1 MKVMVR
7 VRPAQPGEV
16 KEGQP
21 RPVSVT
27 SSGCVNVLSEGKR
40 MEFKYDHALDE
51 TSSQADV
58 FNLIGKPI
66 CDQALLGFNC
76 TIFAYG
82 QTGAGK
88 TFTMQGPDMASS
100 FYREQCGLVPRSM
113 DYIFQ
118 RIQQLEEE
126 SCGAKKI
133 TARCSFLEIY
143 MENVSDLLG
152 KQDSQLCIR
161 EDAKKVCQHADDVLL
176 IDAKIGCFRA
186 STSRTSASSKSQIL
200 KKQMNCCASGKS
212 AVILAARMST
222 KCRPDRT
229 PCSR

>member
-7 VRPAQPGEV
+7 VRPSQPGEV

-27 SSGCVNVLSEGKR
+27 SNGCVNVLSEGKR

-51 TSSQADV
+51 TSSQTDV

-66 CDQALLGFNC
+66 CDQALSGFNC

-88 TFTMQGPDMASS
+88 TFTMQGPDMASPA
-100 FYREQCGLVPRSM
+100 YREQCGLVPRSM
-113 DYIFQ
+113 DYIFH

-161 EDAKKVCQHADDVLL
+161 EDAKKVCLHGVFLHPINSL
-176 IDAKIGCFRA
+176 NWSFRA
-186 STSRTSASSKSQIL
+186 FTLKTFASSKFPTL
-200 KKQMNCCASGKS
+200 KKQTSFYASDKN
-212 AVILAARMST
+212 AVTSAARMST
-222 KCRPDRT
+222 NCHLGRT
-229 PCSR
+229 LCSL

>member
-1 MKVMVR
+1 LQLAFFYSSGLHKQQQPNTMSSGMKVMVR

-16 KEGQP
+16 KEGQAK
-21 RPVSVT
+21 PVSVT
-27 SSGCVNVLSEGKR
+27 SNGCVNVLSEGKR
-40 MEFKYDHALDE
+40 LEFKYDHALDE

-66 CDQALLGFNC
+66 CDQALSGFNC

-100 FYREQCGLVPRSM
+100 AYREHCGLVPRSM

-161 EDAKKVCQHADDVLL
+161 EDAKKVTE
-176 IDAKIGCFRA
+176 RA
-186 STSRTSASSKSQIL
+186 HFQTDSSS
-200 KKQMNCCASGKS
+200 S
-212 AVILAARMST
+212 
-222 KCRPDRT
+222 
-229 PCSR
+229 

>member
-16 KEGQP
+16 KEGQAK
-21 RPVSVT
+21 PVSVT
-27 SSGCVNVLSEGKR
+27 SNGCVNVLSEGKR
-40 MEFKYDHALDE
+40 LEFKYDHALDE

-66 CDQALLGFNC
+66 CDQALSGFNC

-100 FYREQCGLVPRSM
+100 AYREHCGLVPRSM

-161 EDAKKVCQHADDVLL
+161 EDAKKVTE
-176 IDAKIGCFRA
+176 RA
-186 STSRTSASSKSQIL
+186 LFPTDSSS
-200 KKQMNCCASGKS
+200 S
-212 AVILAARMST
+212 
-222 KCRPDRT
+222 
-229 PCSR
+229 